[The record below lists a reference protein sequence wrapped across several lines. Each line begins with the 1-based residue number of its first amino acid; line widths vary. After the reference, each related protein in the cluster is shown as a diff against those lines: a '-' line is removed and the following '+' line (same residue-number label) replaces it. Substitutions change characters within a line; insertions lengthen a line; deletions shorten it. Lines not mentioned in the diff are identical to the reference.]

1 MNWITALGLVA
12 ATLTTLSF
20 LPQVIKTWRMKS
32 AEDLSLG
39 TFSMLCTGV
48 ACWLAYG
55 LLIGDLPIILANGVT
70 LVLAGSVLVLAII
83 YKQRASPTSSEVS
96 SSTSTAS
103 SESVP

>member
-1 MNWITALGLVA
+1 MNWITARGLVA

-39 TFSMLCTGV
+39 TFGMLCTGV

-83 YKQRASPTSSEVS
+83 YKQREAPKSSEAS
-96 SSTSTAS
+96 SSTSTVS
-103 SESVP
+103 SDSVP